1 MKAQCPG
8 QDPRF
13 WKVDDI
19 KQVSCPQCGSAVEFF
34 KDDLS
39 RKCPDCGARF
49 KNPHLNMGCAEWC
62 KHAKECLDS
71 LYLEEKDEDG
81 ENVNNEGQLPQG
93 TG

>member
-1 MKAQCPG
+1 MKTQCPG

-13 WKVDDI
+13 WKVGDI
-19 KQVSCPQCGSAVEFF
+19 QQVSCPQCGDSVEFF

-39 RKCPDCGARF
+39 RKCPNCGSRF

-71 LYLEEKDEDG
+71 LY
-81 ENVNNEGQLPQG
+81 NEGKDKGDKNDLVK
-93 TG
+93 